1 MRIVII
7 GAGVAGLTCG
17 QALAGAGRDILLLD
31 KGRGPAGRLASR
43 RIATPQGEA
52 VLDMGTQSF
61 TAHGADFAAEV
72 RRWSEAGVVAPWP
85 PAGPG
90 AVVGVPAMN
99 AVVRALAQDLE
110 VRWSTRVTGLAR
122 ADGGWTVTTE
132 AGPPLAA
139 DAVVV
144 ALPAE
149 QAAELIQAEAPAI
162 AAMARSAPSQP
173 CWTGLFT
180 FAVRPDLPDVLHGGP
195 GSPVELAVRNRAK
208 PGRDGPESW
217 VVHAAPAWSQAHLER
232 EPDDAAA
239 LLRDALAAMATGPLP
254 PILTASAHR
263 WRYARAGGED
273 AGLIRDARAG
283 LGVCGDWCGGG
294 DLEGAWRS
302 GARLAAAILKDG
314 S

>member
-7 GAGVAGLTCG
+7 GAGVAGLSCG
-17 QALAGAGRDILLLD
+17 QALRRSGLDVTLID

-43 RIATPQGEA
+43 RIDTPQGEA

-61 TAHGADFAAEV
+61 TARSADFAAEV
-72 RRWSEAGVVAPWP
+72 RRWFGAGVVAPWP

-90 AVVGVPAMN
+90 ALVGVLAMN
-99 AVVRALAQDLE
+99 AVVRAVAQDLE
-110 VRWSTRVTGLAR
+110 VRWSTRVTGLER
-122 ADGGWTVTTE
+122 ADGGWTVTAE
-132 AGPPLAA
+132 SGLSLPA

-149 QAAELIQAEAPAI
+149 QAAEVLQTEAPAI
-162 AAMARSAPSQP
+162 ATMARSAPSQP
-173 CWTGLFT
+173 CWTALLT
-180 FAVRPDLPDVLHGGP
+180 FADRVNLPDVLHGGP

-217 VVHAAPAWSQAHLER
+217 VVHAKPAWAQAHLER
-232 EPDDAAA
+232 EPAEAAA
-239 LLRDALAAMATGPLP
+239 LLLDALAAMATGPLP
-254 PILTASAHR
+254 PASTAGAHR
-263 WRYARAGGED
+263 WRYARANAGD
-273 AGLIRDARAG
+273 AGVLWDATQG

-302 GARLAAAILKDG
+302 GARLGAVMAG
-314 S
+314 RRP